1 MDRQLYQVAILHYE
15 KGLAQQ
21 EISNLLGLSK
31 MTVSRLLQKA
41 KDQGIVRII
50 VNAPFARDKELEK
63 KIRNTYKV
71 DDVWVFKSPSK
82 TIDLETQYNS
92 VAQNAAFLINTDPP
106 SHTTVGLGIGRMI
119 GQLVKHLTPLKT
131 VDTSV
136 IQLMGGLPDVS
147 KENPFTIIQETCTLW
162 GASGT
167 YIPNLATVEDQ
178 GAKESFFRYGDTGK
192 MASTLWEQCDLAIFS
207 VGAIENGTFLS
218 PSLVTGE
225 EMAELRN
232 LHAVGD
238 ILGHCFTIDGE
249 FIPSGLENRLIS
261 IPIDLLANSRT
272 RRAVVVGSYKT
283 DALKG
288 ALRTGLINELI
299 TDDITALTLF

>member
-21 EISNLLGLSK
+21 EISTLLSLSK

-41 KDQGIVRII
+41 KEQGIVRII
-50 VNAPFARDKELEK
+50 VNSPFARDKELEK
-63 KIRNTYKV
+63 KICHTYKV
-71 DDVWVFKSPSK
+71 ENAWVFKSPSK
-82 TIDLETQYNS
+82 TIDLESQYNS

-119 GQLVKHLTPLKT
+119 GQMVKHLSSLKT
-131 VDTSV
+131 VGTSV

-147 KENPFTIIQETCTLW
+147 KENPFTIIQETCTQW

-167 YIPNLATVEDQ
+167 YIPTLATVEDQ
-178 GAKESFFRYGDTGK
+178 SAKESFFRYGETGK
-192 MASTLWEQCDLAIFS
+192 LVSTLWEQCDLTIFS
-207 VGAIENGTFLS
+207 VGAIKNGTFLS
-218 PSLVTGE
+218 PSLVTEE
-225 EMAELRN
+225 EMAELKK

-249 FIPSGLENRLIS
+249 FIPTRLEDRLIS
-261 IPIDLLANSRT
+261 IPIDLLGNCRT
-272 RRAVVVGSYKT
+272 RRAVVVGNYKA

-288 ALRTGLINELI
+288 ALRTGVINELI